1 MSTCED
7 SPACSASKFLQAR
20 IALKYVRGSLRA
32 IRTIRGGNTMSK
44 NLNPLFGFRHL
55 ATTNTKSGA
64 TAPIQAKVGAKT
76 PTKAAAQTAV
86 LAAKVGSKGPV

>member
-1 MSTCED
+1 
-7 SPACSASKFLQAR
+7 
-20 IALKYVRGSLRA
+20 
-32 IRTIRGGNTMSK
+32 MSK